1 MNKDCKFCAKPGL
14 PILPLRTSAVWS
26 ANAATLKQTPKL
38 ADHTGKRIKAVSL
51 SKAQYTTRV
60 LRQGYV
66 YKLEERLGVRS
77 WTGYY
82 ITPDAFL
89 YVFPV
94 ETPPVNRPSFSCDI
108 TTHGINAS
116 MIMIERPEFCDK
128 AWFLFSPDPVTPAM
142 LNAYKANP
150 DHWVGTGALQFFS
163 PKVWAASQAKQD
175 HVFPPEELAAWV
187 TEYRAIAMGGITG
200 SGKALNDLL
209 DSQMFPPMQSEQG
222 NAIPCMLEAHTNRW
236 KIVQQ
241 TLIREKG
248 AALVLYDAIGVAQ
261 ELNDIRNTQVQGIR
275 PWLQAT
281 DKKGISN
288 EWKLQVA
295 QHIVDGRKNLNESIT
310 RQQLNRIDVTEQQ
323 NLALPKAL
331 GVRDPAEAQ
340 RVEAERNR
348 RIRERAAKDRAEAK
362 AASETHFNKY
372 LSRLRMK
379 DVEAILAEHQ
389 KQVDLIDKGAE
400 DYAGD
405 HLAFLKSTALATA
418 LAHYDQAHADSGIA
432 FGIQVGQMVL
442 GMGGTKAG
450 DAQVMAWLRD
460 ITIGDRNWLLK
471 GFCFNHA
478 ELMAAQRT
486 LLSEYQGVTLKNNQP
501 DWGGLEK
508 KAQLLK
514 AVPDLMDKMMGTIEE
529 AHAHGGNSWFQ
540 TNKLGMALSAYVPLM
555 QGVLKFANPSKAERM
570 LAQAY
575 MGAMRAWMGKV
586 GQGMALFQM
595 VEEQR
600 RKHGALLVSTVGEE
614 AKKTLD
620 RLMSNSK
627 HSDFYKMRLIGL
639 IAAFEIAGGA
649 CKLMK
654 ASATEE
660 DARFYAETFSS
671 CIGGLAALIEVI
683 GQGIGLV
690 ADHAGKEATKAVTS
704 TVMGGLKLW
713 AAKLAG
719 AAGIISAYYDWQDG
733 DDRLAKQKYAVANLY
748 YVKSAFGVGVSLLA
762 IGIGFT
768 FSGPYLERVALR
780 TSNAA
785 LKQAF
790 LSASSYAKD
799 LAKRTG
805 VFWSRIGFMTWVARL
820 SWFVTIAQIIIWYI
834 DDDELEDW
842 CGKSVF
848 RQDLSG
854 AGFRSPEIEL
864 KTFADAIN
872 AVS

>member
-1 MNKDCKFCAKPGL
+1 
-14 PILPLRTSAVWS
+14 
-26 ANAATLKQTPKL
+26 
-38 ADHTGKRIKAVSL
+38 
-51 SKAQYTTRV
+51 
-60 LRQGYV
+60 
-66 YKLEERLGVRS
+66 
-77 WTGYY
+77 
-82 ITPDAFL
+82 
-89 YVFPV
+89 
-94 ETPPVNRPSFSCDI
+94 
-108 TTHGINAS
+108 
-116 MIMIERPEFCDK
+116 
-128 AWFLFSPDPVTPAM
+128 
-142 LNAYKANP
+142 
-150 DHWVGTGALQFFS
+150 
-163 PKVWAASQAKQD
+163 
-175 HVFPPEELAAWV
+175 
-187 TEYRAIAMGGITG
+187 MGGITG
-200 SGKALNDLL
+200 SGKELNDLL
-209 DSQMFPPMQSEQG
+209 DSQMFPPMQWERG
-222 NAIPCMLEAHTNRW
+222 YMLEVHTGRW

-241 TLIREKG
+241 TLMREKG
-248 AALVLYDAIGVAQ
+248 VALVLYDAIGVAQ
-261 ELNDIRNTQVQGIR
+261 ELNDIRNAQVQGICS
-275 PWLQAT
+275 WLQAT

-295 QHIVDGRKNLNESIT
+295 QHIVDGRRNLNESIT

-340 RVEAERNR
+340 RIEAERNR

-372 LSRLRMK
+372 LSKLRMK

-529 AHAHGGNSWFQ
+529 AHALGTSSWFQ
-540 TNKLGMALSAYVPLM
+540 TSKLGMMLSAYVPLM
-555 QGVLKFANPSKAERM
+555 QGVLKFANPGKAERM

-654 ASATEE
+654 ASATEA
-660 DARFYAETFSS
+660 DARFYAETFGS
-671 CIGGLAALIEVI
+671 CIGGLAALMEVI
-683 GQGIGLV
+683 GQGMGLV
-690 ADHAGKEATKAVTS
+690 ADHTAKETTKAVGQ
-704 TVMGGLKLW
+704 VIVGGIKLW
-713 AAKLAG
+713 AGCLAG
-719 AAGIISAYYDWQDG
+719 AAGAVGSFYDWQDG
-733 DDRLAKQKYAVANLY
+733 LDRVGKDKYTAATLY
-748 YVKSAFGVGVSLLA
+748 FLKGVVGSISVLLT

-768 FSGPYLERVALR
+768 FTGPYLRRISERVGSEVLKDAFG
-780 TSNAA
+780 AA
-785 LKQAF
+785 AKLAGDFAKSSSGF
-790 LSASSYAKD
+790 LS
-799 LAKRTG
+799 R
-805 VFWSRIGFMTWVARL
+805 VGFMTWLARF
-820 SWFVTIAQIIIWYI
+820 SWFITIAQVALWYFDE
-834 DDDELEDW
+834 DDLEDW
-842 CGKSVF
+842 CGKCVF
-848 RQDLSG
+848 RLDQNG
-854 AGFRSPEIEL
+854 AGFKAVNIEVPAL
-864 KTFADAIN
+864 LRAIDV
-872 AVS
+872 VS